1 MSAGQVGNATAVRS
15 ASSRIRLIWHLLRY
29 QNKVF
34 LRNPFSAFF
43 SLAFPLIF
51 LLLFGLLFGN
61 EPNDQGVRVIQF
73 LVASMVVFA
82 VVTTSY
88 MNLSIVI
95 SMNRDVGIFKRV
107 RGTPVPLG
115 TYVTARILSTVWW
128 TMVAVLLQVVAG
140 VLVFNIDIIWRLV
153 PAALV
158 TVSLGIVC
166 FTSLGVALA
175 AVIPNGEAAPA
186 IANGTALPLLFLS
199 GVFIPLDAAPRWV
212 QAIGEIFPIRHFY
225 LALGDTFNPFY
236 QGSGFAWGRFG
247 VLALW
252 TVLGII
258 VAVRMFRWEP
268 RPGVGIAA

>member
-1 MSAGQVGNATAVRS
+1 MSDGRPMAAEVSTPS
-15 ASSRIRLIWHLLRY
+15 SSRPRLLWHLFRY

-43 SLAFPLIF
+43 SLAFPLMF
-51 LLLFGLLFGN
+51 LLMFGVLFGN

-95 SMNRDVGIFKRV
+95 SLNRDEGVLKRV
-107 RGTPVPLG
+107 RGTPVPTT
-115 TYVTARILSTVWW
+115 TYLTARIASAVWW
-128 TMVAVLLQVVAG
+128 TLVAVLIQVVAG
-140 VLVFNIDIIWRLV
+140 VLVFDVEIIWRLM

-158 TVSLGIVC
+158 TVLLGIAC
-166 FTSLGVALA
+166 FTALGVALA
-175 AVIPNGEAAPA
+175 AVIPNGAAAPA

-199 GVFIPLDAAPRWV
+199 GVFIPLDDAPDWV
-212 QAIGEIFPIRHFY
+212 QLLGEVFPIRHFY
-225 LALGDTFNPFY
+225 LALSDTFNPFY
-236 QGSGFAWGRFG
+236 EGSGFAWGHLG
-247 VLALW
+247 VVALW
-252 TVLGII
+252 TVFGVV
-258 VAVRMFRWEP
+258 VAIRMFRWEP

>member
-1 MSAGQVGNATAVRS
+1 MSESRATTADVS
-15 ASSRIRLIWHLLRY
+15 APASSRPRLLWHLFRY

-43 SLAFPLIF
+43 SLAFPLMF
-51 LLLFGLLFGN
+51 LLMFGLLFGN

-95 SMNRDVGIFKRV
+95 SLNRDEGILKRV
-107 RGTPVPLG
+107 RGTPVPTP
-115 TYVTARILSTVWW
+115 TYLTARIGSAVWW
-128 TMVAVLLQVVAG
+128 TLVAVVIQVVAG
-140 VLVFNIDIIWRLV
+140 VVVFDVEIIWRLV

-158 TVSLGIVC
+158 TVLLGIAC
-166 FTSLGVALA
+166 FTALGVALA
-175 AVIPNGEAAPA
+175 AVIPNGAAAPA

-199 GVFIPLDAAPRWV
+199 GVFIPLDDAPNWV
-212 QAIGEIFPIRHFY
+212 RLIGEIFPIRHFY
-225 LALGDTFNPFY
+225 LALSDTFNPFY
-236 QGSGFAWGRFG
+236 QGSGFAWVHLG
-247 VLALW
+247 VVALW
-252 TVLGII
+252 MILGIV